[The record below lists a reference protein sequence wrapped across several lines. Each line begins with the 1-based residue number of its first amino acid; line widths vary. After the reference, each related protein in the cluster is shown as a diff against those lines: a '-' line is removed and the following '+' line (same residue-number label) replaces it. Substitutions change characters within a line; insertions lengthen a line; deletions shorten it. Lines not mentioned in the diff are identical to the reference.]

1 MKWIL
6 ASLFVCVTTAHS
18 QLPMGLKSRQRIVL
32 IGNTLFERMSSHG
45 QFEAMLQQR
54 FPKEGL
60 TLRNLAWSADEIT
73 LRPRPD
79 DFGDLHHHLAE
90 QKADVILA
98 AFGFNESFKGVQA
111 VPEFEALL
119 KGFLIELKS
128 HRYNSTSAPRIVLVS
143 PIPVTRPHE
152 KLNVQIKAYSEAMKR
167 VAEAEQVGFVDVFTA
182 LESQL
187 SARYFD
193 DNAIH
198 LNDAGYTAFAAAL
211 YQGLLQETPP
221 EVNPSVRAMVE
232 EKDQQFFRR
241 YRPLN
246 GYYITGGRKEPYGVV
261 NFPGELKKLDGMVEV
276 RDQSIH
282 DLVQGEMN
290 SKAANAFTAKLT
302 RSWSPE
308 PDEPGQMVSG
318 ASLFA
323 DDANTEPLPA
333 ITGDR
338 PINEWLSA
346 ADELRAFKIDPR
358 FEVNCFVSE
367 EDFPDFVKPISLRWD
382 ARGRLWVSTSVTY
395 PQVVPGQEP
404 EDKILILED
413 TNRDGRADSCKVW
426 ADHLQIPLSFELDGK
441 GGVYCSEQPNLI
453 YLQDTDG
460 DDRADVKKVLLS
472 GFGTE
477 DSHHA
482 LHDFAWTPDGAL
494 IFRESIFHHSQVET
508 PYGPVRARDS
518 SFFRYDTHTH
528 RLQAFGSYM
537 STNPWGLTFDDWGFH
552 VGSHPIFAEAVH
564 ALNPAYPDQHV
575 PAGAYFPAYSGTCGH
590 EFLHN
595 AHWGK
600 EFNNHFAKARY
611 KPTNEIE
618 LHEWVEKDTHF
629 EEKKVGQLLQST
641 NLSFIPVDVR
651 CGPDGALYVAD
662 WYNPVK
668 GHMQYSLRDT
678 RRDKKSGRIWRIT
691 KKGSPLQEPV
701 KIAGEPV
708 EKLLELLKSDDARTR
723 YLVRAELRE
732 REANE
737 VLDGLNFILKELR
750 SNPTLSIDEPF
761 RFKLEMLLCWDPSKL
776 RRQSMVS
783 LDDAMMQW
791 IREGKSRDEIREL
804 ARLQFSSSSSG
815 ARVPQSTLLVNLRKA
830 MEPRVRAAGVR
841 QFPSLVIGGKTPPVL
856 NSYMIEAANDPS
868 GLVRLEAA
876 IAASYIGTSEA
887 LEAALDLLKHPMDE
901 YLTYALRTALDSHT
915 LKPLWFNNAAFAAKH
930 PELEKFLK
938 DSEPKKA
945 VFGQKR
951 KKAET
956 PDPFDAQPGV
966 QTITVSTIPERML
979 FTNRE
984 FRVRAKS
991 PVKLV
996 FDNPD
1001 VTAHNLVI
1009 VQPGAADEI
1018 GLAGN
1023 EMAKDAEGLKKGFVP
1038 DSPKIL
1044 HATKLLNQ
1052 GESQTLRFTAPEK
1065 LGRYPFI
1072 CTFPGH
1078 WLVMKGEMVVE

>member
-1 MKWIL
+1 
-6 ASLFVCVTTAHS
+6 
-18 QLPMGLKSRQRIVL
+18 
-32 IGNTLFERMSSHG
+32 
-45 QFEAMLQQR
+45 
-54 FPKEGL
+54 
-60 TLRNLAWSADEIT
+60 
-73 LRPRPD
+73 
-79 DFGDLHHHLAE
+79 
-90 QKADVILA
+90 
-98 AFGFNESFKGVQA
+98 
-111 VPEFEALL
+111 
-119 KGFLIELKS
+119 S
-128 HRYNSTSAPRIVLVS
+128 HRYNGTSAPRIVLVS

-187 SARYFD
+187 IARHFD

-198 LNDAGYTAFAAAL
+198 LNDTGYSAFAEAL
-211 YQGLLQETPP
+211 YHGLLNETPP
-221 EVNPSVRAMVE
+221 EVNPNVRAVVE
-232 EKDQQFFRR
+232 EKNKQFFRR

-261 NFPGELKKLDGMVEV
+261 NFPGELKKLEGMVEV

-282 DLVQGEMN
+282 VLVQGEMN
-290 SKAANAFTAKLT
+290 SKAANALTAKLT

-308 PDEPGQMVSG
+308 PDDPGQMVPG
-318 ASLFA
+318 TSLFA
-323 DDANTEPLPA
+323 DDANTDPLPA

-346 ADELRAFKIDPR
+346 ADELKAFKIDPR

-367 EDFPDFVKPISLRWD
+367 EDFPDFVKPISIRWD

-404 EDKILILED
+404 QDKILILED

-460 DDRADVKKVLLS
+460 DDKADVKKVLLS

-518 SFFRYDTHTH
+518 SFFRFDTHTH

-575 PAGAYFPAYSGTCGH
+575 PAGAYFAAYSGTCGH

-600 EFNNHFAKARY
+600 DLHNHFAKARY

-618 LHEWVEKDTHF
+618 LHQWVEKDTHF
-629 EEKKVGQLLQST
+629 EEKKVGVIFQST
-641 NLSFIPVDVR
+641 DLSFIPVDVR

-668 GHMQYSLRDT
+668 GHAQYSLRDT

-691 KKGSPLQEPV
+691 KKGSPLLEPV

-723 YLVRAELRE
+723 YLVRMELRDHNVKNI
-732 REANE
+732 A
-737 VLDGLNFILKELR
+737 
-750 SNPTLSIDEPF
+750 LSLSQNHPFEGNWF
-761 RFKLEMLLCWDPSKL
+761 RFANLSQPEKL
-776 RRQSMVS
+776 
-783 LDDAMMQW
+783 W
-791 IREGKSRDEIREL
+791 ITLGHTGSRDYHLMLSE
-804 ARLQFSSSSSG
+804 ARAACIDDMLKSDEASARACA
-815 ARVPQSTLLVNLRKA
+815 ARVLRWLACNSHLDLNLGDSFLTAKTANYGLLYRCA
-830 MEPRVRAAGVR
+830 
-841 QFPSLVIGGKTPPVL
+841 S
-856 NSYMIEAANDPS
+856 DPS

-876 IAASYIGTSEA
+876 IAASYIGTPEA

-945 VFGQKR
+945 VFGQKK

-991 PVKLV
+991 AVKLV

-1052 GESQTLRFTAPEK
+1052 GESQTLRFIAPDSPGK
-1065 LGRYPFI
+1065 YPFI

>member
-1 MKWIL
+1 MMKWIYSCL
-6 ASLFVCVTTAHS
+6 LVSLSVVQA
-18 QLPMGLKSRQRIVL
+18 QLPLEVKPKQRIVL

-54 FPKEGL
+54 FAKEGI

-90 QKADVILA
+90 QRADVILA
-98 AFGFNESFKGVQA
+98 AFGFNESFKGLAA

-128 HRYNSTSAPRIVLVS
+128 HRYNGTSAPRIVLVS
-143 PIPVTRPHE
+143 PPPVTRPHE

-182 LESQL
+182 LESPL
-187 SARYFD
+187 SARHFD

-211 YQGLLQETPP
+211 YQGLLQETAP
-221 EVNPSVRAMVE
+221 EVNPNVRAVVE
-232 EKDQQFFRR
+232 EKDKQFFRR

-261 NFPGELKKLDGMVEV
+261 NFPGELKKLEDMVAN
-276 RDQSIH
+276 RDALIH
-282 DLVQGEMN
+282 QVAESRRD
-290 SKAANAFTAKLT
+290 
-302 RSWSPE
+302 
-308 PDEPGQMVSG
+308 SG
-318 ASLFA
+318 AA
-323 DDANTEPLPA
+323 DPLLRNEATLDAALDPLPA

-346 ADELRAFKIDPR
+346 ADELKAFKIDPR

-367 EDFPDFVKPISLRWD
+367 EDFPDFVKPISIRWD

-404 EDKILILED
+404 QDKILILED

-460 DDRADVKKVLLS
+460 DDKADVKKVLLS

-600 EFNNHFAKARY
+600 EFHNHFAKARY

-691 KKGSPLQEPV
+691 KKGAPLQEPV

-723 YLVRAELRE
+723 YLVRAELRGRDKDKIVQAMLSE
-732 REANE
+732 DVNLPNSDQNMLEALW
-737 VLDGLNFILKELR
+737 VTQGIQGGDDFGLLIALLGSK
-750 SNPTLSIDEPF
+750 NPVY
-761 RFKLEMLLCWDPSKL
+761 RAAAARAM
-776 RRQSMVS
+776 RQSY
-783 LDDAMMQW
+783 Q
-791 IREGKSRDEIREL
+791 KL
-804 ARLQFSSSSSG
+804 AAETHYFE
-815 ARVPQSTLLVNLRKA
+815 RV
-830 MEPRVRAAGVR
+830 
-841 QFPSLVIGGKTPPVL
+841 
-856 NSYMIEAANDPS
+856 ANDPS

-876 IAASYIGTSEA
+876 IAASYISTPLA

-945 VFGQKR
+945 VFGQK
-951 KKAET
+951 KKKTET

-991 PVKLV
+991 AVKLV

-1023 EMAKDAEGLKKGFVP
+1023 EMAKDAEGLKKGVVP

-1052 GESQTLRFTAPEK
+1052 GESQTLRFIAPDSPGK
-1065 LGRYPFI
+1065 YPFI